1 MSVLKRKRNLSKM
14 EFYHN
19 AIKLRLMITELLLKD
34 FGIKSRRR
42 NLEFAKEVY
51 DIDEEDL
58 SEIEDILSAYN
69 IKNSFIDNFPSWL
82 IDRALCDVVNP
93 IVEPY
98 LIYDNGASVK
108 NKGIDFARKRIEN
121 HLHQYYR
128 KYGSIGY
135 ALVIDFS
142 KFYDNI
148 LHKPL
153 IEMYKGIIDDERII
167 NLIAHLVDSF
177 SVDVSNS
184 DIQENELFDSLKYAK
199 NNLSNE
205 KKRFIN
211 KSLGIGSQ
219 ISQISGIYYPTRM
232 DNYCK
237 IVKQMKYYGRYM
249 DDTYII
255 SNSKEELKSLLI
267 DIQKICDELGIFI
280 NPKKTQIFRI
290 DKGFTFLK
298 IKYRLTETG
307 HVVRIPV
314 KKGFVRE
321 KRKLRKFKKLLDN
334 GEMNYLDIEEQYKSW
349 RGNIAKY
356 DCHRALLNT
365 DKLFNEL
372 FKNNSHNSH

>member
-1 MSVLKRKRNLSKM
+1 MINKISNANVLMNSFYEAKKNCSWKNSVQQYEAN
-14 EFYHN
+14 
-19 AIKLRLMITELLLKD
+19 LLKN
-34 FGIKSRRR
+34 IRHTQIELR
-42 NLEFAKEVY
+42 NNTYKQQNFYNFFLNERGKERYVRSICFY
-51 DIDEEDL
+51 DRVVQ
-58 SEIEDILSAYN
+58 
-69 IKNSFIDNFPSWL
+69 
-82 IDRALCDVVNP
+82 RALCDFVNP

-108 NKGIDFARKRIEN
+108 NKGIDFARKRIEK

-184 DIQENELFDSLKYAK
+184 NIQENELFDSLKYAK

-219 ISQISGIYYPTRM
+219 ISQISGIYYPTKM

-255 SNSKEELKSLLI
+255 SNNKEELQSLLI

-334 GEMNYLDIEEQYKSW
+334 GEMNYLDIQEQYKSW

-372 FKNNSHNSH
+372 FKNNSQNSH